1 MPDRTPPLTPGSTPT
16 SAPRP
21 APPGLPA
28 GARFAPYAAAR
39 TLPNIV
45 VDGAPLPSTLLTLSH
60 WPNNQSPP
68 SVRRDTSTATVFAW
82 LDATELHQSV
92 PWVTNNHFD
101 EDGLFSMYALIEPEL
116 ALAERE
122 LLIAASFAGD
132 FGLVTDPD
140 AARLCFAI
148 ETLTDPEVSP
158 LPGDVFSEP
167 DRVAALYS
175 AMLDS
180 LPALLRDLREGWPRF
195 GDLWALQDEHLSAS
209 RALLADGVVTI
220 VEHPALDLAVVRIP
234 AYLRRR
240 TARRYLADE
249 AGAVHPFAINSATPR
264 SRILRVQGGHYE
276 FEYRYES
283 WVQLAS
289 RRAPLRVRLDGLAAR
304 LNELDGGSGWVA
316 EDPTGTA
323 PRLLRPDGTPSA
335 IPLDTFLL
343 ELEAAL
349 TSAPVAWDPYDWQK
363 NRGAA

>member
-1 MPDRTPPLTPGSTPT
+1 VPDRTPRLTL
-16 SAPRP
+16 
-21 APPGLPA
+21 PP
-28 GARFAPYAAAR
+28 GARFAPYGAAR
-39 TLPNIV
+39 QLPNIV

-68 SVRRDTSTATVFAW
+68 AVRRDTSTATAFAY
-82 LDATELHQSV
+82 LDTPGLHQSV

-101 EDGLFSMYALIEPEL
+101 EDGLFSMYAVTEPAR
-116 ALAERE
+116 ALADRE
-122 LLIAASFAGD
+122 LLIAGSFAGD
-132 FGLVTDPD
+132 FGVVTDPD

-148 ETLTDPEVSP
+148 EAVTDPEVSP
-158 LPGDVFSEP
+158 LPGDVFAEP
-167 DRVAALYS
+167 DRVAALYT

-180 LPALLRDLREGWPRF
+180 LPALLRDFHAGWPRF
-195 GDLWALQDEHLSAS
+195 GDLWALQDEHLTAS
-209 RALLADGVVTI
+209 RGLLADGVVTL

-240 TARRYLADE
+240 TARRYLVDE
-249 AGAVHPFAINSATPR
+249 AAAVHPFAINSATQR
-264 SRILRVQGGHYE
+264 SRILRVQGAHYE

-289 RRAPLRVRLDGLAAR
+289 RRVPLRVNLDGLAAR
-304 LNELDGGSGWVA
+304 LNELDDAPGWVA
-316 EDPTGTA
+316 EDPAGTA
-323 PRLLRPDGTPSA
+323 PRLHRPDGTPSA

-363 NRGAA
+363 NGGAA